1 MQIIFLPPD
10 LVLFGITECSLFA
23 GVRDAPYATRTVARH
38 VKNTRQLAYHIFI
51 GLLRDANTMLTLGD
65 PYGCA
70 PGGKFDLPDIEPN
83 NPASVVQFEAE
94 ICSEVTPPGALP
106 AITGFLE

>member
-1 MQIIFLPPD
+1 
-10 LVLFGITECSLFA
+10 
-23 GVRDAPYATRTVARH
+23 
-38 VKNTRQLAYHIFI
+38 
-51 GLLRDANTMLTLGD
+51 MLTLGD

-83 NPASVVQFEAE
+83 NPTSVVQFEAE